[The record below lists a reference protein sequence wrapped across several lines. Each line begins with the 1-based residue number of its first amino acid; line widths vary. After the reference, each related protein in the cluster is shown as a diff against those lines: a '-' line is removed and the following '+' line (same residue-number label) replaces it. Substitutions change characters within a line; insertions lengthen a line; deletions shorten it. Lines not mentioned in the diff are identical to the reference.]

1 MAIYEL
7 IIEEINHTSRMRA
20 ARYNLAADLPDS
32 WEFMTLDEQGIW
44 INNNAEFIKDEFYD
58 EKELDT
64 DEDTKEITVLS

>member
-20 ARYNLAADLPDS
+20 ARYNLAADLPFE
-32 WEFMTLDEQGIW
+32 WDEWGIQDKANW

-64 DEDTKEITVLS
+64 DEDAKEITVLS

>member
-7 IIEEINHTSRMRA
+7 IIKEVNHTSRMRA
-20 ARYNLAADLPDS
+20 ARYNLTADLPS
-32 WEFMTLDEQGIW
+32 EWDEWPLEDKSIW

-64 DEDTKEITVLS
+64 DEDTQEITVLS